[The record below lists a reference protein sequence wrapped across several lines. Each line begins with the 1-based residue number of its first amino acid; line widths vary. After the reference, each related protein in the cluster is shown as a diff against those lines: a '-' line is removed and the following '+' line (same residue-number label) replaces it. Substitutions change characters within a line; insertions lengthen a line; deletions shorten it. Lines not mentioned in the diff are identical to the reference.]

1 MQKPLPRPLIVAH
14 RGCSATHPENTLAAF
29 KAAIAAG
36 ADMIELD
43 VNLSA
48 DRQLV
53 VIHDRTVGRT
63 TNGRGAVGALTLAQ
77 MARLD
82 AGSWFDPRFG
92 SERIPTLAQVLDS
105 VRGRLM
111 VNIEIKPE
119 AVEGHGP
126 VDAVE
131 RQVLE
136 LVHDR
141 SMDDATLVSSFE
153 WRVLER
159 IRRLDSRIALGLL
172 CENPSD
178 RSALNWYR
186 RIDGFSWHPDGRRLT
201 RAQVEAW
208 HEMGAC
214 VFPYRVVSRS
224 ALQRLLA
231 MGVDGAIVDDPG
243 WFQGRG

>member
-1 MQKPLPRPLIVAH
+1 MQNLLPRPLIIAH

-36 ADMIELD
+36 AHMIELD

-48 DRQLV
+48 DRRLV
-53 VIHDRTVGRT
+53 VIHDRTVNRT
-63 TNGRGAVGALTLAQ
+63 TNGRGAVGDLTVAQ
-77 MARLD
+77 LTRLD
-82 AGSWFDPRFG
+82 AGSWFDPRFQD
-92 SERIPTLAQVLDS
+92 ERIPTLAQVLDS

-111 VNIEIKPE
+111 VNIEIKSE

-136 LVHDR
+136 LVHAMA
-141 SMDDATLVSSFE
+141 MDDAILISSFA
-153 WRVLER
+153 WRVLEK
-159 IRRLDSRIALGLL
+159 IRRLDARIALGLL
-172 CENPSD
+172 CENPAD
-178 RSALNWYR
+178 PRAIDCYR

-201 RAQVEAW
+201 RAQVDAW
-208 HEMGAC
+208 HDMGAC
-214 VFPYRVVSRS
+214 VLPYQVVNRA

-231 MGVDGAIVDDPG
+231 MGVDGVFVDDPG
-243 WFQGRG
+243 WLS